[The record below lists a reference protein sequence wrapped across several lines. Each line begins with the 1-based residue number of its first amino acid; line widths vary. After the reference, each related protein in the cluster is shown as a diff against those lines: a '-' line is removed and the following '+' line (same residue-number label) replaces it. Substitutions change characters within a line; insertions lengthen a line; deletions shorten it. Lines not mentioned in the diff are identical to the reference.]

1 MGDGSNILS
10 WVFTAFLVVMNVLC
24 VIGFVFLLIQKFSPK
39 PNLQSLLTKVW
50 AVIVVIGFSALAFL
64 VFKANLFLPKYGY
77 SAIADYFAQFFLAPL
92 CVAGVIS
99 LFLKPSSNS

>member
-64 VFKANLFLPKYGY
+64 VFKANLFLPKYDTVQLQT
-77 SAIADYFAQFFLAPL
+77 ILRNFFLRL
-92 CVAGVIS
+92 CA
-99 LFLKPSSNS
+99 